1 MYAAIDEERDLMGR
15 MRESP
20 RLSRQVLVFAAV
32 GVLNTAVDTGVF
44 LGLRRCAT
52 SPRPWLRWYPMPVE
66 W

>member
-1 MYAAIDEERDLMGR
+1 MGR